1 MTTAPAGSGAIKPGC
16 DALSAAAKFPK
27 LAELIRYLGGLDGRA
42 DLRVLA
48 EQLSKLRITR
58 EDVEA
63 ACKFG
68 ICSYKR
74 NTIAESAHFELLAL
88 CWRSGHCT
96 PIHDHLG
103 SSCAFRVVQGT
114 ATEVR
119 FRSTPSGLACPVQV
133 NEMPAGYVCSAEDED
148 IHQVA
153 NMQGPGEDV
162 VTLHIYSPPPSTWRT
177 YRGAVSEGPDRG

>member
-1 MTTAPAGSGAIKPGC
+1 MTTVQAGSGAIKPGC
-16 DALSAAAKFPK
+16 DAQTAAAKFPR
-27 LAELIRYLGGLDGRA
+27 LAELIGYLGGLKGRA

-48 EQLSKLRITR
+48 EMLSNLRLTR

-68 ICSYKR
+68 TCSYKR
-74 NTIAESAHFELLAL
+74 NTIAESPHFELLAL

-119 FRSTPSGLACPVQV
+119 FKSTPSGLACPVQV
-133 NEMPAGYVCSAEDED
+133 TEMPSGYVCSAEDED

-162 VTLHIYSPPPSTWRT
+162 VTLHIYSPPPTKWRT
-177 YRGAVSEGPDRG
+177 YHGAVSDGPDRT